1 MKIQHNLSSI
11 NICNL
16 LGKTTKMELN
26 IIEKLTS
33 GYRINKAADDAAG
46 LTISEKMRAQIS
58 GLNQATRN
66 AQDGISLIQTAEG
79 AINEVQDMVKR
90 IYELSVQAANDTCNA
105 QDRNSAQDEINNLIK
120 EIDNTANNT
129 EFNGIKLLDGSLKAN
144 TTSNSSNSMTLAQLL
159 SSKSKNLNI
168 IYSDSDNFET
178 TKAGVGNA
186 TISGY
191 TYLKNL
197 LQKEIVPQAVT
208 EILKCFSP
216 AFNYLSSS
224 SIGIGLELVNNPSS
238 TTLAAVS
245 AGCYSSGGNNV
256 VSNML
261 TYELSVNMASLRY
274 DTNGQL
280 TNDSRVALETTI
292 VHEMVH
298 GFMDEALTNG
308 MLGITNGVYDT
319 RYSGTQASYEKSPN
333 SYPNWFK
340 EGMAQTA
347 AGGYANFNDWV
358 NGNGNN
364 SGNGG
369 LGITTSTS
377 QTDISTIVKESNNYL
392 ASGSTASKY
401 GTGYLACM
409 YLGYLA
415 SGGSSVTAGSISSG
429 LGLVL
434 SDLASG
440 KNLETVIKD
449 RTNGKYTS
457 VSDFESKFGDA
468 DSSSFI
474 YRLTQI
480 VGNSGNGGLVSGSLT
495 DSDLLP
501 NVPATTSL
509 FSLDTTNDTVQNI
522 YPSGVNVLSGGG
534 EVSSGTGPVPDYS
547 STITGGNND
556 PTPVNPGSTI
566 DLANIAAIDGVSYDS
581 TNNVLTITKSGDYTL
596 TGINTRGTRVVVND
610 GVNANVTLNN
620 ASINTS
626 TGSGISLE
634 GSANITLNL
643 VGSNKVITSKTEAA
657 GIRVT
662 TGATLTIQGKGTL
675 DVENACIM
683 NYPMQNDDTG
693 AGIGGASGEDGGS
706 ITINGGTIIA
716 KSKTMGAGIGGGSHG
731 KGGNITIAGGDVT
744 AIEGDDG
751 YPSGWCDGAAGIGGG
766 GHGDGGTITITG
778 GTVNALSKH
787 FGAGIGG
794 GNYGQGGII
803 TITGGNITAHGEGY
817 GAGIGGGGEGNG
829 GIIKI
834 TGGNITAKSE
844 IYGAGIGGGDNGD
857 GGTITI
863 TGGNITAEGSSS
875 DPGYS
880 GAGIGG
886 GLWAG
891 AGNVNINGKG
901 VIIKAKG
908 ACGVG
913 GGSSVYKG
921 QLVAGGTVTK
931 TTGIIFEGSNGGVYG
946 DVTLSGPL
954 DCEGK
959 NLTVQGGSTLTVLN
973 GGTIINHGTL
983 TNHGSIEN
991 YGIIGSVSGP
1001 GITHH
1006 YVTGIIKNIKEP
1018 TTATIGETLAQSI
1031 SEFSPSSITVSY
1043 NGTTRQL
1050 TGTWSVSDKDG
1061 NPITD
1066 LSTIIKDK
1074 ESYTYTIDFA
1084 SEDGIYFDPLNM
1096 SIYQMQQA
1104 NSKYEV
1110 VSDPYISKSGP
1121 QGGNRKLSYSYLVA
1135 SAPAGASPQ
1144 PQPNPAQQP
1153 VNQVGGI
1160 KIQIGANANETM
1172 DIMIESIKT
1181 KDLGIDNL
1189 SVLTHL
1195 DAQSTMTES
1204 IKAIDKTSQMRANLG
1219 AYQNRLEHSIA
1230 NLSNSEENLQVA
1242 ESRIRDMDIAKGMME
1257 YSKNQILIQVAHGM
1271 LAQTNQSTNKV
1282 LSLLS

>member
-1 MKIQHNLSSI
+1 MEIQHDLSSI

-16 LGKTTKMELN
+16 LAKSIKTEGN
-26 IIEKLTS
+26 IIEKLSS

-46 LTISEKMRAQIS
+46 LAISEKMRAQIR
-58 GLNQATRN
+58 GLNRAARN

-90 IYELSVQAANDTCNA
+90 IYELSVQAANDTCTEE
-105 QDRNSAQDEINNLIK
+105 DRSSAQDEVNELIK
-120 EIDNTANNT
+120 EIDNTASNT
-129 EFNGIKLLDGSLKAN
+129 EFNGIKLLDGSLKGK
-144 TTSNSSNSMTLAQLL
+144 TVSNSSNSMTLQQLL

-178 TKAGVGNA
+178 TKTGVGNA

-191 TYLKNL
+191 TYLKDL

-208 EILKCFSP
+208 GILKCFSP

-224 SIGIGLELVNNPSS
+224 SIGIGLSLVNNPSS

-245 AGCYSSGGNNV
+245 AGCYSSGDNNV

-280 TNDSRVALETTI
+280 TNESREALETTI

-298 GFMDEALTNG
+298 GFMDETLTNG
-308 MLGITNGVYDT
+308 MLGITNGVYDA

-340 EGMAQTA
+340 EGMAQAA

-369 LGITTSTS
+369 LGINTSTL
-377 QTDISTIVKESNNYL
+377 QGDISTIVKESNNYL
-392 ASGSTASKY
+392 ASGSNASKY

-429 LGLVL
+429 LGLIL

-440 KNLETVIKD
+440 KSLEMVIKD

-468 DSSSFI
+468 NSSSFI

-501 NVPATTSL
+501 NVSATTSL
-509 FSLDTTNDTVQNI
+509 FSLDITNDTVQNI

-556 PTPVNPGSTI
+556 PKPVNPGSTI

-581 TNNVLTITKSGDYTL
+581 NNKVLTITKSGNYTL
-596 TGINTRGTRVVVND
+596 TGINTSGARVVVND

-643 VGSNKVITSKTEAA
+643 VGSNKVITSKEDSA

-662 TGATLTIQGKGTL
+662 TGATLTIQGNGTL
-675 DVENACIM
+675 DVENVYVPVSGISPGNDGAAIGGACGEDGGNIII
-683 NYPMQNDDTG
+683 NGGNITAKSKYNG
-693 AGIGGASGEDGGS
+693 AGIGGGKNGNGGS
-706 ITINGGTIIA
+706 ITINGGIINVL
-716 KSKTMGAGIGGGSHG
+716 SKHMGAGIGGGFEGS
-731 KGGNITIAGGDVT
+731 GGSIA
-744 AIEGDDG
+744 
-751 YPSGWCDGAAGIGGG
+751 
-766 GHGDGGTITITG
+766 
-778 GTVNALSKH
+778 
-787 FGAGIGG
+787 
-794 GNYGQGGII
+794 
-803 TITGGNITAHGEGY
+803 ITGGNITANSEVHGAGIGGGEEGNGGSITIIGGNIIAYSNMY
-817 GAGIGGGGEGNG
+817 GAGIGGGL
-829 GIIKI
+829 
-834 TGGNITAKSE
+834 
-844 IYGAGIGGGDNGD
+844 DGD

-863 TGGNITAEGSSS
+863 TGGNITAEGSSKDS
-875 DPGYS
+875 GYS

-886 GLWAG
+886 GLWKG
-891 AGNVNINGKG
+891 AGNVSVNGKD

-913 GGSSVYKG
+913 GGARA
-921 QLVAGGTVTK
+921 VADGTVTK

-959 NLTVQGGSTLTVLN
+959 SLTVQGGSTLTVLN
-973 GGTIINHGTL
+973 SGTIINHGSFTNNGNIE
-983 TNHGSIEN
+983 NHGV
-991 YGIIGSVSGP
+991 IGSVSGP

-1006 YVTGIIKNIKEP
+1006 YVNGIIKNIKEP
-1018 TTATIGETLAQSI
+1018 TTATIGKSLAQSI

-1043 NGTTRQL
+1043 NGTTRKL
-1050 TGTWSVSDKDG
+1050 TGTWSISDKDG

-1074 ESYTYTIDFA
+1074 ERYTYTIDFA

-1096 SIYQMQQA
+1096 SIYEMQQA
-1104 NSKYEV
+1104 DSKYKI
-1110 VSDPYISKSGP
+1110 VSDPYVSKSGP
-1121 QGGNRKLSYSYLVA
+1121 QGGNRKLSYSYLVD
-1135 SAPAGASPQ
+1135 SAMANVSPQ
-1144 PQPNPAQQP
+1144 PQPEPESQQ
-1153 VNQVGGI
+1153 NQVGGI
-1160 KIQIGANANETM
+1160 KIQIGANVNQIM
-1172 DIMIESIKT
+1172 DITIESIKT
-1181 KDLGIDNL
+1181 KDLEIGNL
-1189 SVLTHL
+1189 SVLTQV
-1195 DAQSTMTES
+1195 DAQKTMTECS
-1204 IKAIDKTSQMRANLG
+1204 KAIDKISQIRANLG
-1219 AYQNRLEHSIA
+1219 ARQNRLEHTIS
-1230 NLSNSEENLQVA
+1230 NLSNSEENLQQA
-1242 ESRIRDMDIAKGMME
+1242 ESRIRDMDIAEGIVE
-1257 YSKNQILIQVAHGM
+1257 YSKNQILKQAAQGM
-1271 LAQTNQSTNKV
+1271 LAQTNQSTNRV